1 MEFEI
6 SLDKR
11 FNFIHRCDV
20 VIFQI
25 ILDIFINN
33 FFFWCKT
40 RVLQQRHQSYF
51 DAWDS
56 MKIRSVNSNKYRT
69 GK

>member
-6 SLDKR
+6 SLHKR

-25 ILDIFINN
+25 TLDIFINN
-33 FFFWCKT
+33 FFFLVQNACAT
-40 RVLQQRHQSYF
+40 ATVIF
-51 DAWDS
+51 DA
-56 MKIRSVNSNKYRT
+56 
-69 GK
+69 

>member
-25 ILDIFINN
+25 TLDIFINN
-33 FFFWCKT
+33 FFSGAK
-40 RVLQQRHQSYF
+40 RVCYSNVINLI
-51 DAWDS
+51 S
-56 MKIRSVNSNKYRT
+56 MLEIR
-69 GK
+69 

>member
-6 SLDKR
+6 SLHKR

-25 ILDIFINN
+25 TLDIFINN
-33 FFFWCKT
+33 FFFLVQNACAT
-40 RVLQQRHQSYF
+40 ATVIF

-56 MKIRSVNSNKYRT
+56 MKIQSVNSNKYRT

>member
-25 ILDIFINN
+25 TLDIFINN
-33 FFFWCKT
+33 FFFLVQNACAT
-40 RVLQQRHQSYF
+40 ATSSILFRCLIF
-51 DAWDS
+51 DENS
-56 MKIRSVNSNKYRT
+56 IREFE
-69 GK
+69 